1 MQNDLSKV
9 VAEKVAVLPIEK
21 QQKVLDFVESIE
33 EAKEPQKK
41 SLFEKIEER
50 VSRLSEE
57 TLEKLPTDGAE
68 NLDYYLYGSPKKS
81 K

>member
-33 EAKEPQKK
+33 EKEPQKK
-41 SLFEKIEER
+41 SLFEKLAEIRER
-50 VSRLSEE
+50 VPEE
-57 TLEKLPTDGAE
+57 VWDKIPTDGAE
-68 NLDYYLYGSPKKS
+68 NHDHYLYGASKK
-81 K
+81 KQ

>member
-33 EAKEPQKK
+33 EKEPQKK
-41 SLFEKIEER
+41 SLFEKLAEIRER
-50 VSRLSEE
+50 VPEE
-57 TLEKLPTDGAE
+57 VWEKLPTDGAE
-68 NLDYYLYGSPKKS
+68 NHDHYLYGASKK
-81 K
+81 KK

>member
-1 MQNDLSKV
+1 MPTDLAQV

-21 QQKVLDFVESIE
+21 QQKVLDFVESIGE
-33 EAKEPQKK
+33 KAEPQKK

-50 VSRLSEE
+50 VGKLSAD

-68 NLDYYLYGSPKKS
+68 NIDHYLYGAPKKA